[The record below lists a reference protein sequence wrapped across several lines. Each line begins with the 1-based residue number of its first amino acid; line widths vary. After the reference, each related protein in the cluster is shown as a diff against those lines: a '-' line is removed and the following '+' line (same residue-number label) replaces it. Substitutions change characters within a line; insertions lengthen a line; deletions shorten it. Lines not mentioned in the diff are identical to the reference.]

1 MAKSKN
7 HTNHNQNFK
16 HHKNGIKPV
25 ADHRYPNQKCVNQTY
40 LKNKRRAMKFDP
52 SIKKDQRLQMRIQRL
67 RTDKNKIIEAVRNK
81 LIAKNKK
88 KPVKADDDKKEAKAK
103 TKK

>member
-16 HHKNGIKPV
+16 HHRNGIKPV
-25 ADHRYPNQKCVNQTY
+25 PNHRYPNQKCVNQVF
-40 LKNKRRAMKFDP
+40 LKNKRRAIKFDP
-52 SIKKDQRLQMRIQRL
+52 SIKKDQRLLFRIQKL
-67 RTDKNKIIEAVRNK
+67 RDNKTKIIEAVRNR

-88 KPVKADDDKKEAKAK
+88 KISKVDDDKKETKAKAK
-103 TKK
+103 K

>member
-16 HHKNGIKPV
+16 HHRNGIKPV
-25 ADHRYPNQKCVNQTY
+25 PSPRYPDQKCVNQAF
-40 LKNKRRAMKFDP
+40 LKNRRRAIKFDP
-52 SIKKDQRLQMRIQRL
+52 SIKKDQRLLARIQRL
-67 RTDKNKIIEAVRNK
+67 RLNKAKILEVVRAK

-88 KPVKADDDKKEAKAK
+88 KPAKAEEEKKEAKPK

>member
-16 HHKNGIKPV
+16 HHRNGIKPV
-25 ADHRYPNQKCVNQTY
+25 PNHRYPDQKCVNQVF
-40 LKNKRRAMKFDP
+40 LKNKRRCVKFDP
-52 SIKKDQRLQMRIQRL
+52 SIKKDKRVERRIQTL
-67 RTDKNKIIEAVRNK
+67 RNNKAKIIEQIRNK

-88 KPVKADDDKKEAKAK
+88 KLAKPQEEKKEGKTKAK
-103 TKK
+103 